1 SSESKTRSQPRRA
14 FCAGAFLMDFSRDT
28 VFRLYSEV
36 SYPGPY
42 PLRAPWLPPPSDRNV
57 TNAPENIVR
66 TKRGKIVTHY
76 TIPPVKL
83 PVLALLACVRRIRQS
98 SWGRALENF

>member
-1 SSESKTRSQPRRA
+1 
-14 FCAGAFLMDFSRDT
+14 MDFSRDT

-42 PLRAPWLPPPSDRNV
+42 PLRAPWLPTPSDRNV

-66 TKRGKIVTHY
+66 TKREKIVTHY
-76 TIPPVKL
+76 NIPHILHAWHHMLDYAMTGFSPT
-83 PVLALLACVRRIRQS
+83 
-98 SWGRALENF
+98 GG

>member
-1 SSESKTRSQPRRA
+1 
-14 FCAGAFLMDFSRDT
+14 

-42 PLRAPWLPPPSDRNV
+42 PLRAPWLPTPSDRNV

-66 TKRGKIVTHY
+66 TKREKIVTHY
-76 TIPPVKL
+76 RNALAQEILAPALHIPSS
-83 PVLALLACVRRIRQS
+83 ALTLDGFGHACNSVGLQS
-98 SWGRALENF
+98 R

>member
-1 SSESKTRSQPRRA
+1 
-14 FCAGAFLMDFSRDT
+14 MDFSRDT

-42 PLRAPWLPPPSDRNV
+42 PLRAPWLPTPSDRNV

-66 TKRGKIVTHY
+66 TKREKIVTHY
-76 TIPPVKL
+76 TSGL
-83 PVLALLACVRRIRQS
+83 LALSQPQAEDSCISRQ
-98 SWGRALENF
+98 RFQPEL

>member
-1 SSESKTRSQPRRA
+1 
-14 FCAGAFLMDFSRDT
+14 MDFSRDT

-42 PLRAPWLPPPSDRNV
+42 PLRAPWLPTPSDRNV

-66 TKRGKIVTHY
+66 MKRGKIVTY
-76 TIPPVKL
+76 YK
-83 PVLALLACVRRIRQS
+83 RRITNESIVRL
-98 SWGRALENF
+98 R